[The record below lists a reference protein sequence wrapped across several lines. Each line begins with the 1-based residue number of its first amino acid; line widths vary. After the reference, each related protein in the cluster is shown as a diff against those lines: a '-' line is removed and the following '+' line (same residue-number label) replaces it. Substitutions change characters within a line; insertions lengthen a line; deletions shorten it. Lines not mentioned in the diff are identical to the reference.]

1 MNRRLH
7 IVVSGKRPEA
17 RKLLLAILITG
28 GILVA
33 EVTGGLVSNSLALL
47 SDAGHMF
54 TDLLALSLAYFGI
67 WAASRPAS
75 SKASFGYHRVEILCA
90 RWNGSLLI
98 LVAGFIVYEAVS
110 RILDPPPIRVGL
122 MMMVAGIGLLANGI
136 SVFLLAGSGK
146 NLNLK
151 TARLHVLGD
160 ALSSLGVIL
169 GGGVLWITGWMVVD
183 PLLSILIALVI
194 VGGALKLLKESVDVL
209 LETTPSGIRIQEVCD
224 RIQGISG
231 ISQVHDLHI
240 WSITSGMTALSGHV
254 VVETPMLGQS
264 DDLLNRIKEMLRT
277 RFQIEHTTIQV
288 ESDQYDEIGQIH

>member
-1 MNRRLH
+1 
-7 IVVSGKRPEA
+7 
-17 RKLLLAILITG
+17 
-28 GILVA
+28 
-33 EVTGGLVSNSLALL
+33 
-47 SDAGHMF
+47 
-54 TDLLALSLAYFGI
+54 
-67 WAASRPAS
+67 
-75 SKASFGYHRVEILCA
+75 
-90 RWNGSLLI
+90 
-98 LVAGFIVYEAVS
+98 
-110 RILDPPPIRVGL
+110 
-122 MMMVAGIGLLANGI
+122 MMVAGIGLLANGI

-169 GGGVLWITGWMVVD
+169 GGGILWITGWMVVD